1 MTEPVVEILTRCD
14 EEAALRGIAEA
25 LVSRRLAACAHV
37 RGPVESLYR
46 WKGVVTRADEWELD
60 AVTTIEGVG
69 AARAL
74 IADMHPY
81 ETPAILTRVCEA
93 TAAYAAWVRAET
105 L

>member
-1 MTEPVVEILTRCD
+1 MIEPVVEILTRCD

-46 WKGVVTRADEWELD
+46 WKGVVTRANEWELD
-60 AVTTIEGVG
+60 AVVTIEGVG

-74 IADMHPY
+74 ITDMHPY

-93 TAAYAAWVRAET
+93 TSAYAAWVRAEV